1 MSPTKGKLHKWL
13 SEQGAIG
20 ALAFAPQGDLLV
32 TAGRD
37 LRFWR
42 TKKRQLLLTLDQRSA
57 PIRDVRFSADGQLL
71 LAAGEDQRALLWNL
85 DDYYYRICV
94 DEVPHTKLARDCF
107 YRLANQ
113 IYFGFTGSSGTSL
126 PKAEEERLKKIRG
139 LAE

>member
-85 DDYYYRICV
+85 DDLSRA
-94 DEVPHTKLARDCF
+94 PTGL
-107 YRLANQ
+107 
-113 IYFGFTGSSGTSL
+113 GFDQDDIPAVSGRTSGA
-126 PKAEEERLKKIRG
+126 P
-139 LAE
+139 